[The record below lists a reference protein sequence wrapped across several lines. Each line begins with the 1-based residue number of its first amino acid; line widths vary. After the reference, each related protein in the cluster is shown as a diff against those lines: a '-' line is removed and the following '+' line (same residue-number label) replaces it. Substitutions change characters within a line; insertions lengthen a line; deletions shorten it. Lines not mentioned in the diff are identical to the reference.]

1 MNLILC
7 LVCLIYMEIFYVC
20 SIMYTDHSP
29 ICLSVGT
36 KVSLRSQERC
46 RLYFEPLL

>member
-36 KVSLRSQERC
+36 KVSEVPGKVQA
-46 RLYFEPLL
+46 LL